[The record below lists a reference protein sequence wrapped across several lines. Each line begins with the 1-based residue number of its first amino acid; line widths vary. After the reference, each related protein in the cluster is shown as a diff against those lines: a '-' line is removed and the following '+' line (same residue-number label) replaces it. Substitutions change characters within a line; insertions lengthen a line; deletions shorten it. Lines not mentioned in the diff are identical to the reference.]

1 MKKAFC
7 FDYFSMSRPES
18 KFFHIW
24 FEFFPSYLS
33 RKKEISETFLG
44 FLFSTSVT
52 WEKLKSDVRYIFP
65 LPRNAF
71 PREGTGVK
79 TDFFFREKVS
89 LSAVVGKKDGCLT
102 DRSSCLPER
111 SEGRQR
117 REVRQSFR
125 PETKERETFSRK
137 RKRSDRTISLPGK
150 RFLSRGMHFLS
161 WEGFSERLVGQNYK
175 MAKKLTYLQY
185 ALGQCFK
192 WNSS

>member
-1 MKKAFC
+1 MIYNRK
-7 FDYFSMSRPES
+7 SM
-18 KFFHIW
+18 
-24 FEFFPSYLS
+24 LS
-33 RKKEISETFLG
+33 RGVGILFKVGGQDHIYSLCLG
-44 FLFSTSVT
+44 T
-52 WEKLKSDVRYIFP
+52 RFP
-65 LPRNAF
+65 G
-71 PREGTGVK
+71 REREWRPI
-79 TDFFFREKVS
+79 FFFREKVS

-137 RKRSDRTISLPGK
+137 RKRSDRTISLLGK

-192 WNSS
+192 WMSAK

>member
-1 MKKAFC
+1 MAC
-7 FDYFSMSRPES
+7 
-18 KFFHIW
+18 
-24 FEFFPSYLS
+24 
-33 RKKEISETFLG
+33 RKTG
-44 FLFSTSVT
+44 LFGR
-52 WEKLKSDVRYIFP
+52 EEYIFP

-79 TDFFFREKVS
+79 TDFF
-89 LSAVVGKKDGCLT
+89 SAVVGKKDGCLT

-137 RKRSDRTISLPGK
+137 RKRPDRTISLPGK

-161 WEGFSERLVGQNYK
+161 
-175 MAKKLTYLQY
+175 
-185 ALGQCFK
+185 
-192 WNSS
+192 

>member
-1 MKKAFC
+1 M
-7 FDYFSMSRPES
+7 E
-18 KFFHIW
+18 
-24 FEFFPSYLS
+24 
-33 RKKEISETFLG
+33 
-44 FLFSTSVT
+44 
-52 WEKLKSDVRYIFP
+52 YIFP

-125 PETKERETFSRK
+125 PETKERETFSRQ
-137 RKRSDRTISLPGK
+137 RKWSECTVSLPGIAP
-150 RFLSRGMHFLS
+150 
-161 WEGFSERLVGQNYK
+161 V
-175 MAKKLTYLQY
+175 
-185 ALGQCFK
+185 
-192 WNSS
+192 

>member
-1 MKKAFC
+1 M
-7 FDYFSMSRPES
+7 
-18 KFFHIW
+18 
-24 FEFFPSYLS
+24 
-33 RKKEISETFLG
+33 
-44 FLFSTSVT
+44 
-52 WEKLKSDVRYIFP
+52 
-65 LPRNAF
+65 
-71 PREGTGVK
+71 K

-161 WEGFSERLVGQNYK
+161 LERLIGQNYK
-175 MAKKLTYLQY
+175 MAKKLNYLQY

-192 WNSS
+192 

>member
-1 MKKAFC
+1 MK
-7 FDYFSMSRPES
+7 FSWMLEYYRHKILNFQLE
-18 KFFHIW
+18 
-24 FEFFPSYLS
+24 
-33 RKKEISETFLG
+33 KE
-44 FLFSTSVT
+44 
-52 WEKLKSDVRYIFP
+52 YIFP

-117 REVRQSFR
+117 REVRQSFW

-161 WEGFSERLVGQNYK
+161 WEGFSECLVGQNYK

-192 WNSS
+192 WMSAK

>member
-1 MKKAFC
+1 MIIAFGC
-7 FDYFSMSRPES
+7 HYSSPYRGGVRTGATGAIAPVNFENFDKIPVLE
-18 KFFHIW
+18 
-24 FEFFPSYLS
+24 
-33 RKKEISETFLG
+33 EISKMSQELTKLVTFY
-44 FLFSTSVT
+44 FDKKRNHCRVSMCDTVI
-52 WEKLKSDVRYIFP
+52 EYIFP

-161 WEGFSERLVGQNYK
+161 
-175 MAKKLTYLQY
+175 
-185 ALGQCFK
+185 
-192 WNSS
+192 

>member
-1 MKKAFC
+1 MVTVEMK
-7 FDYFSMSRPES
+7 
-18 KFFHIW
+18 
-24 FEFFPSYLS
+24 
-33 RKKEISETFLG
+33 TQG
-44 FLFSTSVT
+44 
-52 WEKLKSDVRYIFP
+52 KLKKYIFP

-79 TDFFFREKVS
+79 TDFFFPRES
-89 LSAVVGKKDGCLT
+89 FTFRGRREEGRLSNWPEQLST
-102 DRSSCLPER
+102 ER

-161 WEGFSERLVGQNYK
+161 WEGFSERLVGSNYK

-185 ALGQCFK
+185 ALGQCF
-192 WNSS
+192 

>member
-1 MKKAFC
+1 MIVLPTRFYVLNKKRQA
-7 FDYFSMSRPES
+7 DWKMT
-18 KFFHIW
+18 
-24 FEFFPSYLS
+24 
-33 RKKEISETFLG
+33 TFLLQAC
-44 FLFSTSVT
+44 LFNRETRVQT
-52 WEKLKSDVRYIFP
+52 WKKILALFFYFTMYTQKEYIFP

-161 WEGFSERLVGQNYK
+161 
-175 MAKKLTYLQY
+175 
-185 ALGQCFK
+185 
-192 WNSS
+192 

>member
-1 MKKAFC
+1 MRTKLN
-7 FDYFSMSRPES
+7 
-18 KFFHIW
+18 
-24 FEFFPSYLS
+24 LS
-33 RKKEISETFLG
+33 ADNLFKCQELRGIIKSLG
-44 FLFSTSVT
+44 GIV
-52 WEKLKSDVRYIFP
+52 EYIFP

-102 DRSSCLPER
+102 DRSSCLPKR

-137 RKRSDRTISLPGK
+137 RKC
-150 RFLSRGMHFLS
+150 S
-161 WEGFSERLVGQNYK
+161 WGN
-175 MAKKLTYLQY
+175 
-185 ALGQCFK
+185 AL
-192 WNSS
+192 

>member
-1 MKKAFC
+1 MTSA
-7 FDYFSMSRPES
+7 
-18 KFFHIW
+18 
-24 FEFFPSYLS
+24 
-33 RKKEISETFLG
+33 
-44 FLFSTSVT
+44 STSERKT
-52 WEKLKSDVRYIFP
+52 STSDGKIFLDSKNVFPPLMEYIFP

-161 WEGFSERLVGQNYK
+161 
-175 MAKKLTYLQY
+175 
-185 ALGQCFK
+185 
-192 WNSS
+192 

>member
-1 MKKAFC
+1 
-7 FDYFSMSRPES
+7 MS
-18 KFFHIW
+18 IQW
-24 FEFFPSYLS
+24 
-33 RKKEISETFLG
+33 
-44 FLFSTSVT
+44 ST
-52 WEKLKSDVRYIFP
+52 EKLKQWRGEIEREYIFP

-161 WEGFSERLVGQNYK
+161 
-175 MAKKLTYLQY
+175 
-185 ALGQCFK
+185 
-192 WNSS
+192 

>member
-1 MKKAFC
+1 MKEMAK
-7 FDYFSMSRPES
+7 SNG
-18 KFFHIW
+18 KI
-24 FEFFPSYLS
+24 
-33 RKKEISETFLG
+33 
-44 FLFSTSVT
+44 VT
-52 WEKLKSDVRYIFP
+52 TQVEYIFP

-161 WEGFSERLVGQNYK
+161 
-175 MAKKLTYLQY
+175 
-185 ALGQCFK
+185 
-192 WNSS
+192 

>member
-1 MKKAFC
+1 MQ
-7 FDYFSMSRPES
+7 S
-18 KFFHIW
+18 KVGNAICVPYLKRNLDRFTAAIQNPQFHYVS
-24 FEFFPSYLS
+24 FQCN
-33 RKKEISETFLG
+33 
-44 FLFSTSVT
+44 
-52 WEKLKSDVRYIFP
+52 KSCLTLLEYIFP

-161 WEGFSERLVGQNYK
+161 
-175 MAKKLTYLQY
+175 
-185 ALGQCFK
+185 
-192 WNSS
+192 

>member
-1 MKKAFC
+1 MNA
-7 FDYFSMSRPES
+7 DNLS
-18 KFFHIW
+18 KCQELTHI
-24 FEFFPSYLS
+24 
-33 RKKEISETFLG
+33 
-44 FLFSTSVT
+44 V
-52 WEKLKSDVRYIFP
+52 EKLGGIVEYIFP

-89 LSAVVGKKDGCLT
+89 LSAVVGKKDGC
-102 DRSSCLPER
+102 R
-111 SEGRQR
+111 EGRQR

-161 WEGFSERLVGQNYK
+161 
-175 MAKKLTYLQY
+175 
-185 ALGQCFK
+185 
-192 WNSS
+192 

>member
-1 MKKAFC
+1 MVKYAIPLTCKTYVHKYTFNYLYLC
-7 FDYFSMSRPES
+7 SENLSSRNIYS
-18 KFFHIW
+18 LCLGTR
-24 FEFFPSYLS
+24 FP
-33 RKKEISETFLG
+33 G
-44 FLFSTSVT
+44 
-52 WEKLKSDVRYIFP
+52 
-65 LPRNAF
+65 
-71 PREGTGVK
+71 REREWRPI
-79 TDFFFREKVS
+79 FFREKVS